1 MNTAELSKE
10 KKENSL
16 YNPITEGNI
25 SKEMIRFFLPLMIG
39 TFFQLLYNTADSVI
53 VGRFVGKEALAAVGG
68 SAAILVNVFV
78 GGLTSL
84 SSGATVIIGQYYGAG
99 RKEEVSRSVH
109 TGMAFAIILGIIITA
124 AGIPTSGLML
134 EAMKTTPESLH
145 GSTIYLSIYMAGM
158 IPNLIYNMGAGILR
172 AIGDS
177 KRPLLFLII
186 SSVFNIILDLILVI
200 GLGLGVFGVAL
211 ATILSQLLSA
221 VMTLYVL
228 IKADDCY
235 RLYLRMIRIHGFYL
249 KRILMIGIPST
260 IHSLM
265 YTASNLIIQVA
276 VNGFGTDT
284 VAAWVACSKT
294 DQIYWMVTSSM
305 GITISTFVAQNYGR
319 GDMRRVKKSILF
331 GGLYETISTLLIQAG
346 LLTLGP
352 VVLRLFTDDAQVL
365 SEALYMVTFFAIV
378 YFTFI
383 LIEVCSGAIR
393 GMGNAIGPMA
403 ISVFGVCGIRIL
415 WIFTAF
421 RHYGS
426 MTVLMASYPISWGI
440 SSVIFLIY
448 LIVFLR
454 MKTKLKTETTSGS
467 DRTPA
472 GKKIIPCI
480 ILCVLAILS
489 ILYGITIMLA
499 NSGSKFFLCWIAGGV
514 FLILVSFLYYRGI
527 LKAMH
532 KAFKILFGTVI
543 VLGMIYVIV
552 TQCMVISGFRNN
564 NVRDLDYVIVLG
576 SQVKPTGP
584 AVVTRYRLDRAY
596 DYAVENPD
604 TIIIVSG
611 GQGSNEPASEASVMR
626 DYLIGRGIDEGRILI
641 EDKSTN
647 TSENLQFCAALY
659 PELTGSSIGIISS
672 DFHIFRALAIAKK
685 CGYSEIYGI
694 PARSVRL
701 YLPNNMIRES
711 VGILKDFILGNL

>member
-1 MNTAELSKE
+1 MELTEE
-10 KKENSL
+10 KKEKEL
-16 YNPITEGNI
+16 YNPITEGTI
-25 SKEMIRFFLPLMIG
+25 GKEMIRFFLPLMIG

-84 SSGATVIIGQYYGAG
+84 SSGATVIIGQYYGAEK
-99 RKEEVSRSVH
+99 KEEVSKSVH
-109 TGMAFAIILGIIITA
+109 TGMAFAVMLGIIITA
-124 AGIPTSGLML
+124 IGIPTAKLML
-134 EAMKTTPESLH
+134 EAMNTTPESLYD
-145 GSTIYLSIYMAGM
+145 SAVYLSIYMAGM
-158 IPNLIYNMGAGILR
+158 IPNLVYNMGAGILR

-186 SSVFNIILDLILVI
+186 SSIFNIILDLALVL

-211 ATILSQLLSA
+211 ATILSQALSA

-228 IKADDCY
+228 IKTDDCY
-235 RLYLRMIRIHGFYL
+235 RLYPKRIRIYPFYL

-260 IHSLM
+260 IHSLT
-265 YTASNLIIQVA
+265 YTASNLIIQIA

-305 GITISTFVAQNYGR
+305 GITISTFVAQNFGK
-319 GDMRRVKKSILF
+319 GDMKRVKRSIVC
-331 GGLYETISTLLIQAG
+331 GGLYETASTLLVQAG

-352 VVLRLFTDDAQVL
+352 IVLRFFTDDTTVL
-365 SEALYMVTFFAIV
+365 SEARYMVMFFAAF

-393 GMGNAIGPMA
+393 GMGYAIAPMA

-426 MTVLMASYPISWGI
+426 ITVLMASYPISWGI
-440 SSVIFLIY
+440 SSVISLIY
-448 LIVFLR
+448 LIIFLR
-454 MKTKLKTETTSGS
+454 IKSGKS
-467 DRTPA
+467 N
-472 GKKIIPCI
+472 GKKKGKKKIMPLI
-480 ILCVLAILS
+480 ILCILGTVS

-499 NSGSKFFLCWIAGGV
+499 NSGSKFFLCWIAGGL
-514 FLILVSFLYYRGI
+514 FLIMLGFLYYRGI
-527 LKAMH
+527 IDSMH
-532 KAFKILFGTVI
+532 KPVKIIFSVI
-543 VLGMIYVIV
+543 FMIGMIYVIA
-552 TQCMVISGFRNN
+552 TQCMVISGFRRSE
-564 NVRDLDYVIVLG
+564 VRDLDYVIVLG

-584 AVVTRYRLDRAY
+584 AVVTRYRLDKAY
-596 DYAVENPD
+596 EYAVSNPD
-604 TIIIVSG
+604 TVIIVSG
-611 GQGSNEPASEASVMR
+611 GQGSNEPASEASVMK
-626 DYLIGRGIDEGRILI
+626 DYLVARGIDESRILM

-647 TSENLQFCAALY
+647 TSENLLFSSRLY
-659 PELTGSSIGIISS
+659 PELAGSSVGIISS
-672 DFHIFRALAIAKK
+672 DFHIFRALSIAKK
-685 CGYSEIYGI
+685 CGYSEVYGI

-711 VGILKDFILGNL
+711 VGILKDFLLGNL

>member
-1 MNTAELSKE
+1 MELTEE
-10 KKENSL
+10 KKEKEL
-16 YNPITEGNI
+16 YNPITEGTI
-25 SKEMIRFFLPLMIG
+25 GKEMIRFFLPLMIG

-84 SSGATVIIGQYYGAG
+84 SSGATVIIGQYYGAEK
-99 RKEEVSRSVH
+99 KEEVSKSVH
-109 TGMAFAIILGIIITA
+109 TGMAFAVMLGIIITA
-124 AGIPTSGLML
+124 IGIPTAKLML
-134 EAMKTTPESLH
+134 EAMNTTPESLH
-145 GSTIYLSIYMAGM
+145 DSAVYLSIYMAGM
-158 IPNLIYNMGAGILR
+158 IPNLVYNMGAGILR

-186 SSVFNIILDLILVI
+186 SSIFNIILDLALVL

-211 ATILSQLLSA
+211 ATILSQALSA

-228 IKADDCY
+228 IKTDDCY
-235 RLYLRMIRIHGFYL
+235 RLYPKRIRIYPFYL

-260 IHSLM
+260 IHSLT
-265 YTASNLIIQVA
+265 YTASNLIIQIA

-305 GITISTFVAQNYGR
+305 GITISTFVAQNFGK
-319 GDMRRVKKSILF
+319 GDMKRVKRSIVC
-331 GGLYETISTLLIQAG
+331 GGLYETASTLLVQAG

-352 VVLRLFTDDAQVL
+352 IVLRFFTDDTTVL
-365 SEALYMVTFFAIV
+365 SEARYMVMFFAAF

-393 GMGNAIGPMA
+393 GMGYAIAPMA

-426 MTVLMASYPISWGI
+426 ITVLMASYPISWGI
-440 SSVIFLIY
+440 SSVISLIY
-448 LIVFLR
+448 LIIFLR
-454 MKTKLKTETTSGS
+454 IKSGKS
-467 DRTPA
+467 NGIQK
-472 GKKIIPCI
+472 GKKKIMPLI
-480 ILCVLAILS
+480 ILCILGTVS

-499 NSGSKFFLCWIAGGV
+499 NSGSKFFLCWIAGGL
-514 FLILVSFLYYRGI
+514 FLIMLGFLYYRGI
-527 LKAMH
+527 IDSMH
-532 KAFKILFGTVI
+532 KPVKIIFSVI
-543 VLGMIYVIV
+543 FMIGMIYVIA
-552 TQCMVISGFRNN
+552 TQCMVISGFRRSE
-564 NVRDLDYVIVLG
+564 VRDLDYVIVLG

-584 AVVTRYRLDRAY
+584 AVVTRYRLDKAY
-596 DYAVENPD
+596 EYAVSNPD
-604 TIIIVSG
+604 TVIIVSG
-611 GQGSNEPASEASVMR
+611 GQGSNEPASEASVMK
-626 DYLIGRGIDEGRILI
+626 DYLVARGIDESRILM

-647 TSENLQFCAALY
+647 TSENLLFSSRLY
-659 PELTGSSIGIISS
+659 PELAGSSVGIISS
-672 DFHIFRALAIAKK
+672 DFHIFRALSIAKK
-685 CGYSEIYGI
+685 CGYSEVYGI

-711 VGILKDFILGNL
+711 VGILKDFLLGNL

>member
-1 MNTAELSKE
+1 MELTEE
-10 KKENSL
+10 KKEKEL
-16 YNPITEGNI
+16 YNPITEGTI
-25 SKEMIRFFLPLMIG
+25 GKEMIRFFLPLMIG

-84 SSGATVIIGQYYGAG
+84 SSGATVIIGQYYGAEK
-99 RKEEVSRSVH
+99 KEEVSKSVH
-109 TGMAFAIILGIIITA
+109 TGMAFAVMLGIIITA
-124 AGIPTSGLML
+124 IGIPTAKLML
-134 EAMKTTPESLH
+134 EAMNTTPESLYD
-145 GSTIYLSIYMAGM
+145 SAVYLSIYMAGM
-158 IPNLIYNMGAGILR
+158 IPNLVYNMGAGILR

-186 SSVFNIILDLILVI
+186 SSIFNIILDLALVL

-211 ATILSQLLSA
+211 ATILSQALSA

-228 IKADDCY
+228 IKTDDCY
-235 RLYLRMIRIHGFYL
+235 RLYPKRIRIYPFYL

-260 IHSLM
+260 IHSLT
-265 YTASNLIIQVA
+265 YTASNLIIQIA

-305 GITISTFVAQNYGR
+305 GITISTFVAQNFGK
-319 GDMRRVKKSILF
+319 GDMKRVKRSIVC
-331 GGLYETISTLLIQAG
+331 GGLYETASTLLVQAG

-352 VVLRLFTDDAQVL
+352 IVLRFFTDDTTVL
-365 SEALYMVTFFAIV
+365 SEARYMVMFFAAF

-393 GMGNAIGPMA
+393 GMGYAIAPMA

-426 MTVLMASYPISWGI
+426 ITVLMASYPISWGI
-440 SSVIFLIY
+440 SSVISLIY
-448 LIVFLR
+448 LIIFLR
-454 MKTKLKTETTSGS
+454 IKSGKS
-467 DRTPA
+467 N
-472 GKKIIPCI
+472 GKKKGKKKIMPLI
-480 ILCVLAILS
+480 ILCILGTVS

-499 NSGSKFFLCWIAGGV
+499 NSGSKFFLCWIAGGL
-514 FLILVSFLYYRGI
+514 FLIMLGFLYYRGI
-527 LKAMH
+527 IDSMH
-532 KAFKILFGTVI
+532 KPVKIIFSVI
-543 VLGMIYVIV
+543 FMIGMIYVIV
-552 TQCMVISGFRNN
+552 TQCMVISGFRRSE
-564 NVRDLDYVIVLG
+564 VRDLDYVIVLG

-584 AVVTRYRLDRAY
+584 AVVTRYRLDKAY
-596 DYAVENPD
+596 EYAVSNPD
-604 TIIIVSG
+604 TVIIVSG
-611 GQGSNEPASEASVMR
+611 GQGSNEPASEASVMK
-626 DYLIGRGIDEGRILI
+626 DYLVARGIDESRILM

-647 TSENLQFCAALY
+647 TSENLLFSSRLY
-659 PELTGSSIGIISS
+659 PELAGSSVGIISS
-672 DFHIFRALAIAKK
+672 DFHIFRALSIAKK
-685 CGYSEIYGI
+685 CGYSEVYGI

-711 VGILKDFILGNL
+711 VGILKDFLLGNL

>member
-1 MNTAELSKE
+1 MNNTELSTDNKE
-10 KKENSL
+10 KAL
-16 YNPITEGNI
+16 YNPITEGSI
-25 SKEMIRFFLPLMIG
+25 GKGMITFFLPLMIG

-99 RKEEVSRSVH
+99 RNDEVSKSVH
-109 TGMAFAIILGIIITA
+109 TGMAFAILLGIFITA
-124 AGIPTSGLML
+124 AGVPSSGLML

-145 GSTIYLSIYMAGM
+145 DSTVYLSIYMAGM

-186 SSVFNIILDLILVI
+186 SSIFNIVLDLALVL
-200 GLGLGVFGVAL
+200 GMGLGVFGVAL
-211 ATILSQLLSA
+211 ATVLSQALSA

-228 IKADDCY
+228 IRTDDCY
-235 RLYLRMIRIHGFYL
+235 RLYPKMIRIHSFYL

-260 IHSLM
+260 IHSLT

-284 VAAWVACSKT
+284 VAAWVACGKT
-294 DQIYWMVTSSM
+294 DQIFWMVTSSM
-305 GITISTFVAQNYGR
+305 GITISTFVAQNFGR
-319 GDMRRVKKSILF
+319 GDMPRVKKSIMF
-331 GGLYETISTLLIQAG
+331 GGLYETVCTLLIQTG

-352 VVLRLFTDDAQVL
+352 VILRFFTDDAKVL
-365 SEALYMVTFFAIV
+365 SEASYMVMFFASF

-393 GMGNAIGPMA
+393 GMGYAIAPMA

-421 RHYGS
+421 KYYGS
-426 MTVLMASYPISWGI
+426 ITVLMASYPISWGI
-440 SSVIFLIY
+440 SSVISLVY

-454 MKTKLKTETTSGS
+454 IKSRQKTEKAEAPKP
-467 DRTPA
+467 R
-472 GKKIIPCI
+472 KKVLPCI
-480 ILCVLAILS
+480 LLCALATLC
-489 ILYGITIMLA
+489 ILYGITVMLA
-499 NSGSKFFLCWIAGGV
+499 NSGSKFFLCWIAGGA
-514 FLILVSFLYYRGI
+514 FLIIVSILYYRGI
-527 LKAMH
+527 IEAMH
-532 KAFKILFGTVI
+532 KPAKVIFGGIIL
-543 VLGMIYVIV
+543 LGIIYVIV
-552 TQCMVISGFRNN
+552 TQCMVISGFRKND
-564 NVRDLDYVIVLG
+564 VRDLDYVIVLG
-576 SQVKPTGP
+576 SQVKATGP

-596 DYAVENPD
+596 EYAVTNPD

-611 GQGSNEPASEASVMR
+611 GQGPNEPASEASVMK
-626 DYLIGRGIDEGRILI
+626 DYLVARGLDEDRILM
-641 EDKSTN
+641 EDKSSN

-659 PELTGSSIGIISS
+659 PELTGKSIGIVSS
-672 DFHIFRALAIAKK
+672 DFHIFRALAIARK
-685 CGYSEIYGI
+685 CGYSEITGI

-711 VGILKDFILGNL
+711 VGILKDFLLGNL

>member
-1 MNTAELSKE
+1 MELTEE
-10 KKENSL
+10 KKEKEL
-16 YNPITEGNI
+16 YNPITEGTI
-25 SKEMIRFFLPLMIG
+25 GKEMIRFFLPLMIG

-84 SSGATVIIGQYYGAG
+84 SSGATVIIGQYYGAEK
-99 RKEEVSRSVH
+99 KEEVSKSVH
-109 TGMAFAIILGIIITA
+109 TGMAFAVMLGIIITA
-124 AGIPTSGLML
+124 IGIPTAKLML
-134 EAMKTTPESLH
+134 EAMNTTPESLYD
-145 GSTIYLSIYMAGM
+145 SAVYLSIYMAGM
-158 IPNLIYNMGAGILR
+158 IPNLVYNMGAGILR

-186 SSVFNIILDLILVI
+186 SSIFNIILDLALVL

-211 ATILSQLLSA
+211 ATILSQALSA

-228 IKADDCY
+228 IKTDDCY
-235 RLYLRMIRIHGFYL
+235 RLYPKRIKIYPFYL

-260 IHSLM
+260 IHSLT
-265 YTASNLIIQVA
+265 YTASNLIIQIA

-305 GITISTFVAQNYGR
+305 GITISTFVAQNFGK
-319 GDMRRVKKSILF
+319 GDMKRVKRSIVC
-331 GGLYETISTLLIQAG
+331 GGLYETASTLLVQAG

-352 VVLRLFTDDAQVL
+352 IVLRFFTDDTTVL
-365 SEALYMVTFFAIV
+365 SEARYMVMFFAAF

-393 GMGNAIGPMA
+393 GMGYAIAPMA

-426 MTVLMASYPISWGI
+426 ITVLMASYPISWGI
-440 SSVIFLIY
+440 SSVISLIY
-448 LIVFLR
+448 LIIFLR
-454 MKTKLKTETTSGS
+454 IKSGKS
-467 DRTPA
+467 N
-472 GKKIIPCI
+472 GKKKGKKKIMPLI
-480 ILCVLAILS
+480 ILCILGTVS

-499 NSGSKFFLCWIAGGV
+499 NSGSKFFLCWIAGGL
-514 FLILVSFLYYRGI
+514 FLIMLGFLYYRGI
-527 LKAMH
+527 IDSMH
-532 KAFKILFGTVI
+532 KPVKIIFSVI
-543 VLGMIYVIV
+543 FMIGMIYVIA
-552 TQCMVISGFRNN
+552 TQCMVISGFRRSE
-564 NVRDLDYVIVLG
+564 VRDLDYVIVLG

-584 AVVTRYRLDRAY
+584 AVVTRYRLDKAY
-596 DYAVENPD
+596 EYAVSNPD

-611 GQGSNEPASEASVMR
+611 GQGSNEPASEASVMK
-626 DYLIGRGIDEGRILI
+626 DYLVARGIDESRILM

-647 TSENLQFCAALY
+647 TSENLLFSSRLY
-659 PELTGSSIGIISS
+659 PELAGSSVGIISS
-672 DFHIFRALAIAKK
+672 DFHIFRALSIAKK
-685 CGYSEIYGI
+685 CGYSEVYGI

-711 VGILKDFILGNL
+711 VGILKDFLLGNL

>member
-1 MNTAELSKE
+1 MELTEE
-10 KKENSL
+10 KKEKEL
-16 YNPITEGNI
+16 YNPITEGTI
-25 SKEMIRFFLPLMIG
+25 GKEMIRFFLPLMIG

-84 SSGATVIIGQYYGAG
+84 SSGATVIIGQYYGAEK
-99 RKEEVSRSVH
+99 KEEVSKSVH
-109 TGMAFAIILGIIITA
+109 TGMAFAVMLGIIITA
-124 AGIPTSGLML
+124 IGIPTAKLML
-134 EAMKTTPESLH
+134 EAMNTTPESLYD
-145 GSTIYLSIYMAGM
+145 SAVYLSIYMAGM
-158 IPNLIYNMGAGILR
+158 IPNLVYNMGAGILR

-186 SSVFNIILDLILVI
+186 SSIFNIILDLALVL

-211 ATILSQLLSA
+211 ATILSQALSA

-228 IKADDCY
+228 IKTDDCY
-235 RLYLRMIRIHGFYL
+235 RLYPKRIRIYPFYL

-260 IHSLM
+260 IHSLT
-265 YTASNLIIQVA
+265 YTASNLIIQIA

-305 GITISTFVAQNYGR
+305 GITISTFVAQNFGK
-319 GDMRRVKKSILF
+319 GDMKRVKRSIVC
-331 GGLYETISTLLIQAG
+331 GGLYETASTLLVQAG

-352 VVLRLFTDDAQVL
+352 IVLRFFTDDTTVL
-365 SEALYMVTFFAIV
+365 SEARYMVMFFAAF

-393 GMGNAIGPMA
+393 GMGYAIAPMA

-426 MTVLMASYPISWGI
+426 ITVLMASYPISWGI
-440 SSVIFLIY
+440 SSVISLIY
-448 LIVFLR
+448 LIIFLR
-454 MKTKLKTETTSGS
+454 IKSGKS
-467 DRTPA
+467 N
-472 GKKIIPCI
+472 GKKKGKKKIMPLI
-480 ILCVLAILS
+480 ILCILGTVS

-499 NSGSKFFLCWIAGGV
+499 NSGSKFFLCWIAGGL
-514 FLILVSFLYYRGI
+514 FLIMLGFLYYRGI
-527 LKAMH
+527 IDSMH
-532 KAFKILFGTVI
+532 KPVKIIFSVI
-543 VLGMIYVIV
+543 FMIGMIYVIV
-552 TQCMVISGFRNN
+552 TQCMVISGFRRSE
-564 NVRDLDYVIVLG
+564 VRDLDYVIVLG

-584 AVVTRYRLDRAY
+584 AVVTRYRLDKAY
-596 DYAVENPD
+596 EYAVSNPD
-604 TIIIVSG
+604 TVIIVSG
-611 GQGSNEPASEASVMR
+611 GQGSNEPASEASVMK
-626 DYLIGRGIDEGRILI
+626 DYLVARGIDESRILM
-641 EDKSTN
+641 EDNSTN
-647 TSENLQFCAALY
+647 TSENLRLCSDLF
-659 PELTGSSIGIISS
+659 PGLTDSSVGIISS
-672 DFHIFRALAIAKK
+672 DFHIFRALSIAKK
-685 CGYSEIYGI
+685 CGYSEVYGI

-711 VGILKDFILGNL
+711 VGILKDFLLGNL